1 MVEFALIVPVLALLT
16 MGVVDLGRVFY
27 QYEAL
32 ANAAREGARYCAL
45 HPGDATGTLAQ
56 AQREVSGTVASVTS
70 SGCTNPGRGQP
81 VTITVQAPFAPVTPL
96 IGNLV
101 GNPMTV
107 GAAATMV
114 VW

>member
-1 MVEFALIVPVLALLT
+1 VVEFALILPVLALLT
-16 MGVVDLGRVFY
+16 LGVVDLGRAFY

-45 HPGDATGTLAQ
+45 HPGDASGTQTQVA
-56 AQREVSGTVASVTS
+56 REVSGTVASVTS
-70 SGCTNPGRGQP
+70 SGCSATAKGQP
-81 VTITVQAPFAPVTPL
+81 VTITAQAPFSPVTPL
-96 IGNLV
+96 IRNLV

-107 GAAATMV
+107 GATATMV